1 MHLSSFQRHRRMGS
15 GASYEKELDA
25 HPHQGAWV
33 AAGRPRLD
41 ADHLPDRPGPL
52 PQATAALGHRG
63 RTGKFT
69 MLPRRLPPPQAE
81 NPGNRGDGSELV
93 ESSWVHGG
101 GGQATRERQ
110 SRDRGAVELR
120 PAVLIALC
128 ETAAS
133 PHISVSCR
141 LTPAPKCVKQLTL
154 ASTGHDPVGDAL
166 MADRPAHDGQDRP
179 ALHRPARE
187 RAVPAE
193 GGEVVGLDRPRK
205 VRVDHGDIAGPVD
218 SE

>member
-15 GASYEKELDA
+15 GASCENELDA

-101 GGQATRERQ
+101 RGQATRERRP
-110 SRDRGAVELR
+110 RDRGAVELR
-120 PAVLIALC
+120 PADSDRAKRGRRF
-128 ETAAS
+128 AS
-133 PHISVSCR
+133 PLGELSLDPGTQVCEPIDLSVNRPRPGRRSAHGGSTR
-141 LTPAPKCVKQLTL
+141 PRRSG
-154 ASTGHDPVGDAL
+154 STGPS
-166 MADRPAHDGQDRP
+166 PTS
-179 ALHRPARE
+179 
-187 RAVPAE
+187 
-193 GGEVVGLDRPRK
+193 PRK
-205 VRVDHGDIAGPVD
+205 GSSG
-218 SE
+218 